1 MAMKREAAVEILRD
15 YVENDFNNVS
25 TQEVSDAVDLLAGSD
40 KNTPWFQKIA
50 KGREFIE
57 RLDKESSAASKPD
70 NTPDDS
76 AFVKENAGRIFA
88 ALLSNP
94 SLVQW
99 DAMQGWRLC
108 NCYPLSLA
116 EYAWHC
122 SRELE
127 RAQFT
132 EQQGKQ

>member
-88 ALLSNP
+88 AFLSNP
-94 SLVQW
+94 SVVQSHGTDEFLLVGTESDLAKW
-99 DAMQGWRLC
+99 AWRC
-108 NCYPLSLA
+108 A
-116 EYAWHC
+116 
-122 SRELE
+122 RELE

-132 EQQGKQ
+132 EQQSKK